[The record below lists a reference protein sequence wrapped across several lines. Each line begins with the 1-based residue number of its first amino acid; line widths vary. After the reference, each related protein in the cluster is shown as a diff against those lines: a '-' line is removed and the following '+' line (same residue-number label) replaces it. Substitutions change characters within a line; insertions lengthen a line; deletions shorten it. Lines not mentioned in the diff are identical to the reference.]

1 MYTDLNMQSSMVQF
15 IFSDLDWKYPFG
27 ANLVQKFKI
36 VSLSW
41 NLVSRLIWICRIQ
54 WCCSL
59 FLFFTGNTFLGANF
73 ILEAEVSYLRNF
85 KYAEFISWSLFSK
98 FDQIYSF
105 WVNLLQKIKIVSLS
119 SNVVPWLIQIC
130 RIY

>member
-59 FLFFTGNTFLGANF
+59 FMFFTGNTFLGANF